1 MAAHVALGA
10 VILTRSQQFLE
21 YLSPIPHRLVV
32 YLYDDIF
39 DDGRADSFVGQG
51 KMNVRRIA
59 GLVLENWPNCR
70 AHLLALHP
78 SRITG
83 NTQSQESDKGR
94 DHRVVSAGAARYLF
108 LRHEGRSYR
117 RPDLCQLLQS
127 LTNPST
133 LRHLAF

>member
-39 DDGRADSFVGQG
+39 DDGRADSFVSQG
-51 KMNVRRIA
+51 KMNVGSIA

-70 AHLLALHP
+70 AHLLALHAGGI
-78 SRITG
+78 SG
-83 NTQSQESDKGR
+83 NTQSAESDKGR
-94 DHRVVSAGAARYLF
+94 DDCVISAGAARFPLF
-108 LRHEGRSYR
+108 RHDADHIAGRLSVNQSDDLR
-117 RPDLCQLLQS
+117 Q
-127 LTNPST
+127 N
-133 LRHLAF
+133 